1 LNKRWLW
8 TTATVLL
15 VAVMAFAVCESMG
28 WPFLAGPLQN
38 QIQHRTGRTVRLQAP
53 GDKGEA
59 PLVLHFWGGIR
70 LQSPRIEI
78 GAPAWSAAPY
88 LLSATDMDLQLRYS
102 DVWQAYRGQPLAVQ
116 ALSAD
121 SVTAYLE
128 RMADGR
134 TSWQLPA
141 SDTVT
146 PLPHVQSM
154 AVHTGELHYSDV
166 PRAVT
171 MNAQLS
177 LNNGM
182 LQAGATGHYRQDAFT
197 LSMVSTGALPWEQA
211 SAKGAPA
218 AVKLAASV
226 GPARL
231 EFDGTAKDFVHL
243 NGLDGAFRVQGPSL
257 AAIGAPLGLTLPTT
271 LNFQANGRIQRS
283 GAHWTLALQQAQIG
297 ASRLYGDFVFDTAL
311 KPPRLSGTL
320 KGALLKLVDLAPAVG
335 VTKSRANSA
344 KVLPGRAF
352 DLAALRAMNAD
363 VLIAIDQ
370 LDANTRLLESVR
382 PLSAHLQLTDGL
394 LTLTDI
400 DARTAQG
407 HLGGTIA
414 LDGQSN
420 SARWV
425 AALNWDGVRLQSWIH
440 QERAAGLPL
449 YISGRLRGHAILQGT
464 GRSTA
469 EIMATLHGDM
479 GAMVEQGALS
489 HLLVEAAGL
498 DVAESLGVYLQGDK
512 ALVLNCA
519 MADIGVTA
527 GVLRPRLMVLDTS
540 DSTVWVDG
548 TLSLASEKLDLRLV
562 VAPKD
567 FSVLTLRSPVHVL
580 GSFAQPSVQLEKGP
594 LGVKLGAA
602 LLLGV
607 INPLAALLPLLDVG
621 NTQGARAS
629 AARCMESLHSH
640 QVVRLRTE

>member
-1 LNKRWLW
+1 MNKRWPW
-8 TTATVLL
+8 MIATVLL
-15 VAVMAFAVCESMG
+15 VVAMVFAACESMG
-28 WPFLAGPLQN
+28 WPFLTGPLQN
-38 QIQHRTGRTVRLQAP
+38 QIQLRTGRILRLQAP
-53 GDKGEA
+53 GDTVGA
-59 PLVLHFWGGIR
+59 PLALHFWGGIR
-70 LQSPRIEI
+70 LQSPWLEI
-78 GAPAWSAAPY
+78 SAPPWSAAPF
-88 LLSATDMDLQLRYS
+88 LLSATDFDVHLRYV
-102 DVWQAYRGQPLAVQ
+102 DLWQAYRGQPLEVQ
-116 ALSAD
+116 ALSAG

-141 SDTVT
+141 SNTVT

-154 AVHTGELHYSDV
+154 AVHTGQLHYSDV
-166 PRAVT
+166 PLAVT
-171 MNAQLS
+171 MDAQLA
-177 LNNGM
+177 LNNGV
-182 LQAGATGHYRQDAFT
+182 LQADAKGRFRQDPLT
-197 LSMVSTGALPWEQA
+197 LNMLSTGALPWEQV
-211 SAKGAPA
+211 SVEGAPA

-226 GPARL
+226 GLARL

-271 LNFQANGRIQRS
+271 LNFQANGRIQRI
-283 GAHWTLALQQAQIG
+283 GAEWTLALQQAQIG

-335 VTKSRANSA
+335 VTKSRANRA

-370 LDANTRLLESVR
+370 LDANTRLLESLR
-382 PLSAHLQLTDGL
+382 PLSAHLQLTDGV

-440 QERAAGLPL
+440 QQRAAGLPP
-449 YISGRLRGHAILQGT
+449 YISGQLRGHAILQGT

-469 EIMATLHGDM
+469 EILATLHGDV
-479 GAMVEQGALS
+479 GAMVEQGTLS

-498 DVAESLGVYLQGDK
+498 DLAESLGVYLQGDK
-512 ALVLNCA
+512 PLVLNCA
-519 MADIGVTA
+519 IGDIGVTA
-527 GVLRPRLMVLDTS
+527 GVLRPRLMVLDTV
-540 DSTVWVDG
+540 DSTAWVDG

-594 LGVKLGAA
+594 LGAKLGAA

-607 INPLAALLPLLDVG
+607 INPFAALLPLLDVG
-621 NTQGARAS
+621 NTQGARDS
-629 AARCMESLHSH
+629 AARCLASLHSH

>member
-1 LNKRWLW
+1 M
-8 TTATVLL
+8 VLL
-15 VAVMAFAVCESMG
+15 VAGMAFAACESMG
-28 WPFLAGPLQN
+28 WPFLTGSLQN
-38 QIQHRTGRTVRLQAP
+38 QIQLRTGHTLRLQAP
-53 GDKGEA
+53 GDKGVA
-59 PLVLHFWGGIR
+59 PPLALHFWGGIR
-70 LQSPRIEI
+70 LQSPWLEI

-88 LLSATDMDLQLRYS
+88 LLSATDFDVHLRYS

-116 ALSAD
+116 AMSAG
-121 SVTAYLE
+121 SITAYLE

-146 PLPHVQSM
+146 PMPHVQSM
-154 AVHTGELHYSDV
+154 AVHTGQLHYSDV
-166 PRAVT
+166 PLAVI
-171 MNAQLS
+171 MDAQLL
-177 LNNGM
+177 LNNGV
-182 LQAGATGHYRQDAFT
+182 LQANAKGRFRQDAFT
-197 LSMVSTGALPWEQA
+197 LTVSSTGTLPWEQA
-211 SAKGAPA
+211 SAKGTPA

-226 GPARL
+226 GLARL
-231 EFDGTAKDFVHL
+231 EFDGTAQDFVHL
-243 NGLDGAFRVQGPSL
+243 NGLDGALRVQGPSL

-283 GAHWTLALQQAQIG
+283 GAQWTLALQQAQIG

-311 KPPRLSGTL
+311 KPPRLGGTL

-335 VTKSRANSA
+335 VTTNRANVANGA

-370 LDANTRLLESVR
+370 LDTNARFLESVR
-382 PLSAHLQLTDGL
+382 PISTHLQLTDGL

-440 QERAAGLPL
+440 QQRAAGLPP
-449 YISGRLRGHAILQGT
+449 YVSGRLRGHAMLQGT

-469 EIMATLHGDM
+469 EILATLHGDM
-479 GAMVEQGALS
+479 GATVEQGTVS

-498 DVAESLGVYLQGDK
+498 DVAESLGVYLQGDR
-512 ALVLNCA
+512 ALVLTCA

-527 GVLRPRLMVLDTS
+527 GVLRPRLLVLDTK

-567 FSVLTLRSPVHVL
+567 FSVLTLRSPIHVL

-594 LGVKLGAA
+594 LGVKLGAS

-607 INPLAALLPLLDVG
+607 INPLAALLPLVDAG
-621 NTQGARAS
+621 NAQAARAS
-629 AARCMESLHSH
+629 AARCIESLHGH
-640 QVVRLRTE
+640 QVVRRRTD

>member
-1 LNKRWLW
+1 VNKRWPW
-8 TTATVLL
+8 IIATVLL
-15 VAVMAFAVCESMG
+15 VVAMVFAACESMG
-28 WPFLAGPLQN
+28 WPFLTGPLQN
-38 QIQHRTGRTVRLQAP
+38 QIQLKTGRILRLQAP
-53 GDKGEA
+53 GDTVGA
-59 PLVLHFWGGIR
+59 PLALHFWGGIR
-70 LQSPRIEI
+70 LQSHWLEI
-78 GAPAWSAAPY
+78 SAPPWSAAPF
-88 LLSATDMDLQLRYS
+88 LLSATDFDVQLRYS
-102 DVWQAYRGQPLAVQ
+102 DVWQAYRGQPLEVQ
-116 ALSAD
+116 ALSAG

-154 AVHTGELHYSDV
+154 AVHTGQLHYSDV
-166 PRAVT
+166 PLAVT
-171 MNAQLS
+171 MDAQLA
-177 LNNGM
+177 LNNGV
-182 LQAGATGHYRQDAFT
+182 LQADAKGRFRQDPFT
-197 LSMVSTGALPWEQA
+197 LNLLSTGTLPWEQV
-211 SAKGAPA
+211 SAQGTPA

-226 GPARL
+226 GLARL

-271 LNFQANGRIQRS
+271 LNFQANGRIQRN
-283 GAHWTLALQQAQIG
+283 GAEWTLALQQAQIG

-335 VTKSRANSA
+335 VTKSPANRA

-440 QERAAGLPL
+440 QQRAAGLPP
-449 YISGRLRGHAILQGT
+449 YVSGQLRGHAVLQGT

-469 EIMATLHGDM
+469 EILATLHGDV
-479 GAMVEQGALS
+479 GAMVEQGTLS

-512 ALVLNCA
+512 PLVLNCA

-527 GVLRPRLMVLDTS
+527 GVLRPRLMVLDTV
-540 DSTVWVDG
+540 DSTAWVDG

-567 FSVLTLRSPVHVL
+567 FSLLTLRSPVHVL
-580 GSFAQPSVQLEKGP
+580 GSFAQPSIQLEKGP
-594 LGVKLGAA
+594 LGAKLGAA

-607 INPLAALLPLLDVG
+607 INPFAALLPLLDVG
-621 NTQGARAS
+621 NTQGARDS
-629 AARCMESLHSH
+629 AARCMASLHSR